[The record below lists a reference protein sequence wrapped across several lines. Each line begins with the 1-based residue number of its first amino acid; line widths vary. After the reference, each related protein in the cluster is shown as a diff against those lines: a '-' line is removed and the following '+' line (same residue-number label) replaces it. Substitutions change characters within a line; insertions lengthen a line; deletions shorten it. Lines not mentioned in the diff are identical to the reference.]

1 MRIGGA
7 TGLPWY
13 FVLLV
18 TGIIYAVIMFLRGRV

>member
-1 MRIGGA
+1 MTIG
-7 TGLPWY
+7 GLPWY